1 MTAIK
6 FRGKMK
12 PYTRKAIREISER
25 HGFRRADS
33 LGQNF
38 LVDRNIIEKIIDA
51 AELTKDT
58 LVIEIGP
65 GMGALTQIAA
75 ERAGK
80 VIAVEIDRHL
90 IPVLDEVVGHL
101 DNVEIINE
109 DILKTDINKLI
120 ELEKKNFADS
130 GRNIEKVVILGNLPY
145 YITTP
150 IIMGIL
156 EREIKMDTMV
166 IMMQKEVAERIV
178 ATPGGKTYGALSIAC
193 QFFCETDYVTT
204 VPRTVFQPQPKVDS
218 AVLKLNRRESLP
230 WEIGAGGRE
239 LFFDVVR
246 AGFNRRRKTLLN
258 ALTALNIDKTEL
270 KRILESARVEPSRRA
285 ETLSIQEF
293 ANIANAIGR
302 QREL

>member
-1 MTAIK
+1 
-6 FRGKMK
+6 MK
-12 PYTRKAIREISER
+12 PYTRNAVREISEK

-51 AELTKDT
+51 AELTENT

-90 IPVLDEVVGHL
+90 IPVLGEVVGHL
-101 DNVEIINE
+101 DNVEIINQ
-109 DILKTDINKLI
+109 DILKTDINALI
-120 ELEKKNFADS
+120 QKERENFADS
-130 GRNIEKVVILGNLPY
+130 GSGHEIEKVVILGNLPY

-193 QFFCETDYVTT
+193 QFFCETNYVTT

-218 AVLKLNRRESLP
+218 AVLRLDKRPELP
-230 WEIGAGGRE
+230 WEIGAGGRK
-239 LFFDVVR
+239 LFFEVVR

-258 ALTALNIDKTEL
+258 ALTALGMDKEDL
-270 KRILESARVEPSRRA
+270 KSILDGAGVEPSRRA

-293 ANIANAIGR
+293 ANVANAIGR
-302 QREL
+302 QRGL

>member
-1 MTAIK
+1 
-6 FRGKMK
+6 MK
-12 PYTRKAIREISER
+12 PYTRSAIRDISER

-51 AELTKDT
+51 AELTQET
-58 LVIEIGP
+58 LVIEVGP
-65 GMGALTQIAA
+65 GMGALTQLAA
-75 ERAGK
+75 EKAGK

-90 IPVLDEVVGHL
+90 IPVLNEVLGPIE
-101 DNVEIINE
+101 NVEIINR
-109 DILKTDINKLI
+109 DILKTDINELI
-120 ELEKKNFADS
+120 VAERKNFSDS
-130 GRNIEKVVILGNLPY
+130 GRELKRVVILGNLPY

-156 EREIKMDTMV
+156 EKEVDMDTMV
-166 IMMQKEVAERIV
+166 IMMQKEVADRIV

-193 QFFCETDYVTT
+193 QFFCQTNYVTT

-218 AVLKLNRRESLP
+218 AVLRLDRRKELP

-239 LFFDVVR
+239 LFFKVVR
-246 AGFNRRRKTLLN
+246 AGFNMRRKTLLN
-258 ALTALNIDKTEL
+258 ALSAMGIDKTDL
-270 KRILESARVEPSRRA
+270 KNILKSVEVEPSRRA

-293 ANIANAIGR
+293 ARISNKIGR

>member
-1 MTAIK
+1 
-6 FRGKMK
+6 MK
-12 PYTRKAIREISER
+12 PYTRSAIRDISER

-38 LVDRNIIEKIIDA
+38 LVDRNIIEKIINA
-51 AELTKDT
+51 AELTQET
-58 LVIEIGP
+58 LVIEVGP
-65 GMGALTQIAA
+65 GMGALTQLAA
-75 ERAGK
+75 EKAGK

-90 IPVLDEVVGHL
+90 IPVLNEVLGPIE
-101 DNVEIINE
+101 NVEIINR
-109 DILKTDINKLI
+109 DILKTDINELI
-120 ELEKKNFADS
+120 VAERKNFSDS
-130 GRNIEKVVILGNLPY
+130 GRELKRVVILGNLPY

-156 EREIKMDTMV
+156 EKEVEMDTMV
-166 IMMQKEVAERIV
+166 IMMQKEVADRIV

-193 QFFCETDYVTT
+193 QFFCETNYVTT

-218 AVLKLNRRESLP
+218 AVLRLDRRKELP

-239 LFFDVVR
+239 LFFKVVR
-246 AGFNRRRKTLLN
+246 AGFNMRRKTLLN
-258 ALTALNIDKTEL
+258 ALSAMGIDKTDL
-270 KRILESARVEPSRRA
+270 KNILKSVEVEPSRRA

-293 ANIANAIGR
+293 ARISNKIGR

>member
-1 MTAIK
+1 
-6 FRGKMK
+6 MK
-12 PYTRKAIREISER
+12 PYTRNAVREISEK

-51 AELTKDT
+51 AELTENT

-65 GMGALTQIAA
+65 GMGALTQVAA
-75 ERAGK
+75 EKAGK

-90 IPVLDEVVGHL
+90 IPVLGEVVGHL
-101 DNVEIINE
+101 DNVEIINQ
-109 DILKTDINKLI
+109 DILKTDINELI
-120 ELEKKNFADS
+120 ESEKKNFATSDQE
-130 GRNIEKVVILGNLPY
+130 IDKVVILGNLPY

-156 EREIKMDTMV
+156 ERQIEMDTMV

-193 QFFCETDYVTT
+193 QFFCETNYVAT

-218 AVLKLNRRESLP
+218 AVLRLDKRAELP
-230 WEIGAGGRE
+230 WEIGAGGRK
-239 LFFDVVR
+239 LFFEVVR

-258 ALTALNIDKTEL
+258 ALTALGMDKEDL
-270 KRILESARVEPSRRA
+270 KSILDGAGVEPSRRA

-293 ANIANAIGR
+293 ANVANAIGI
-302 QREL
+302 QRGL

>member
-1 MTAIK
+1 
-6 FRGKMK
+6 MK
-12 PYTRKAIREISER
+12 PYTRNAVREISEK

-51 AELTKDT
+51 AELTENT

-65 GMGALTQIAA
+65 GMGALTQVAA
-75 ERAGK
+75 EKAGK

-90 IPVLDEVVGHL
+90 IPVLGEVVGHL
-101 DNVEIINE
+101 DNVEIINQ
-109 DILKTDINKLI
+109 DILKTDINELI
-120 ELEKKNFADS
+120 DSEKKNFATSDHE
-130 GRNIEKVVILGNLPY
+130 IDKVVILGNLPY

-193 QFFCETDYVTT
+193 QFFCETNYVTT

-218 AVLKLNRRESLP
+218 AVLRLDKREELP
-230 WEIGAGGRE
+230 WEIGAGGRK
-239 LFFDVVR
+239 LFFEVVR

-258 ALTALNIDKTEL
+258 ALTALGMDKEDL
-270 KRILESARVEPSRRA
+270 KSILDGAGVEPSRRA

-293 ANIANAIGR
+293 ANVANAIGI
-302 QREL
+302 QRAL

>member
-1 MTAIK
+1 
-6 FRGKMK
+6 MK
-12 PYTRKAIREISER
+12 PYTRNAVREISEK

-51 AELTKDT
+51 AELTEGT

-90 IPVLDEVVGHL
+90 IPVLGEVVGHL
-101 DNVEIINE
+101 DNVEIINQ
-109 DILKTDINKLI
+109 DILKTDINELI
-120 ELEKKNFADS
+120 ELEKQNFAAS
-130 GRNIEKVVILGNLPY
+130 GHEIEKVVILGNLPY

-193 QFFCETDYVTT
+193 QFFCEADYITT

-218 AVLKLNRRESLP
+218 AVLRLDKRTDLP
-230 WEIGAGGRE
+230 WEIGAGGRK
-239 LFFDVVR
+239 LFFEVVR

-258 ALTALNIDKTEL
+258 ALTALGMDKEDL
-270 KRILESARVEPSRRA
+270 KSILDGAGVEPSRRA
-285 ETLSIQEF
+285 ETLSIKEF
-293 ANIANAIGR
+293 ANVANAIGR
-302 QREL
+302 QRGL

>member
-1 MTAIK
+1 
-6 FRGKMK
+6 MK
-12 PYTRKAIREISER
+12 PYTRNAVREISEK

-51 AELTKDT
+51 AELTENT

-65 GMGALTQIAA
+65 GMGALTQVAA
-75 ERAGK
+75 EKAGK

-90 IPVLDEVVGHL
+90 IPVLGEVVGHL
-101 DNVEIINE
+101 DNVEIINQ
-109 DILKTDINKLI
+109 DILKTDINELI
-120 ELEKKNFADS
+120 DSEKKNFATSDHE
-130 GRNIEKVVILGNLPY
+130 IDKVVILGNLPY

-156 EREIKMDTMV
+156 ERQIEMDTMV

-193 QFFCETDYVTT
+193 QFFCETNYVTT

-218 AVLKLNRRESLP
+218 AVLRLDKRAELP
-230 WEIGAGGRE
+230 WEIGAGGWK
-239 LFFDVVR
+239 LFFEVVR

-258 ALTALNIDKTEL
+258 ALTALGMDKTEL
-270 KRILESARVEPSRRA
+270 RSILDEAGIEPSRRA

-293 ANIANAIGR
+293 ANVANAIGI
-302 QREL
+302 QRGL

>member
-1 MTAIK
+1 
-6 FRGKMK
+6 MK
-12 PYTRKAIREISER
+12 PYTRNAVREISEK

-51 AELTKDT
+51 AELTENT

-65 GMGALTQIAA
+65 GMGALTQVAA
-75 ERAGK
+75 EKAGK
-80 VIAVEIDRHL
+80 MIAVEIDRHL
-90 IPVLDEVVGHL
+90 IPVLGEVVGHL
-101 DNVEIINE
+101 DNVEIINQ
-109 DILKTDINKLI
+109 DILKTDINELI
-120 ELEKKNFADS
+120 ESEKKNFATSDHE
-130 GRNIEKVVILGNLPY
+130 IDKVVILGNLPY

-156 EREIKMDTMV
+156 ERQIEMDTMV

-178 ATPGGKTYGALSIAC
+178 AEPGGKTYGALSIAC
-193 QFFCETDYVTT
+193 QFFCETNYVTT

-218 AVLKLNRRESLP
+218 AVLRLDKRTELP
-230 WEIGAGGRE
+230 WEIGAGGRK
-239 LFFDVVR
+239 LFFEVVR

-258 ALTALNIDKTEL
+258 ALTALGIDKTEL
-270 KRILESARVEPSRRA
+270 RSILDEAGVEPSRRA

-293 ANIANAIGR
+293 ANVANAIGR

>member
-1 MTAIK
+1 
-6 FRGKMK
+6 MK
-12 PYTRKAIREISER
+12 PYTRSAIRDISER

-51 AELTKDT
+51 AELTQET
-58 LVIEIGP
+58 LVIEVGP
-65 GMGALTQIAA
+65 GMGALTQLAA
-75 ERAGK
+75 EKAGK

-90 IPVLDEVVGHL
+90 IPVLNEVLGPIE
-101 DNVEIINE
+101 NVEIINR
-109 DILKTDINKLI
+109 DILKTDINELI
-120 ELEKKNFADS
+120 VAERKNFSDS
-130 GRNIEKVVILGNLPY
+130 GRELKRVVILGNLPY

-156 EREIKMDTMV
+156 EKEVDMDTMV
-166 IMMQKEVAERIV
+166 IMMQKEVADRIV

-193 QFFCETDYVTT
+193 QFFCETNYVTT

-218 AVLKLNRRESLP
+218 AVLRLDRRKELP
-230 WEIGAGGRE
+230 WEIGAGGRK
-239 LFFDVVR
+239 LFFKVVR
-246 AGFNRRRKTLLN
+246 AGFNMRRKTLLN
-258 ALTALNIDKTEL
+258 ALSAMGIDKTDL
-270 KRILESARVEPSRRA
+270 KDILKSVEIDPSRRA

-293 ANIANAIGR
+293 ARISNKIGR

>member
-1 MTAIK
+1 
-6 FRGKMK
+6 MK
-12 PYTRKAIREISER
+12 PYTRNAVREISEK

-51 AELTKDT
+51 AELTENT

-65 GMGALTQIAA
+65 GMGALTQVAA
-75 ERAGK
+75 EKAGK

-90 IPVLDEVVGHL
+90 IPVLGEVVGHL
-101 DNVEIINE
+101 DNVEIINQ
-109 DILKTDINKLI
+109 DILKTDINELI
-120 ELEKKNFADS
+120 ESEKKNFATSDHE
-130 GRNIEKVVILGNLPY
+130 IDKVVILGNLPY

-156 EREIKMDTMV
+156 ERQIEMDTMV

-178 ATPGGKTYGALSIAC
+178 AEPGGKTYGALSIAC
-193 QFFCETDYVTT
+193 QFFCETNYVTT

-218 AVLKLNRRESLP
+218 AVLRLDKRTELP
-230 WEIGAGGRE
+230 WEIGAGGRK
-239 LFFDVVR
+239 LFFEVVR

-258 ALTALNIDKTEL
+258 ALTALGMDKTEL
-270 KRILESARVEPSRRA
+270 RSILDGVGVEPSRRA
-285 ETLSIQEF
+285 ETLSIHEF
-293 ANIANAIGR
+293 ANVANAIGR
-302 QREL
+302 QRGL

>member
-1 MTAIK
+1 
-6 FRGKMK
+6 MK
-12 PYTRKAIREISER
+12 PYTRSAIRDISER

-51 AELTKDT
+51 AELTQET
-58 LVIEIGP
+58 LVIEVGP
-65 GMGALTQIAA
+65 GMGALTQLAA
-75 ERAGK
+75 EKAGK

-90 IPVLDEVVGHL
+90 IPVLNEVLGPIE
-101 DNVEIINE
+101 NVEIINR
-109 DILKTDINKLI
+109 DILKTDINELI
-120 ELEKKNFADS
+120 VAERKNFSDS
-130 GRNIEKVVILGNLPY
+130 GRELKRVVILGNLPY

-156 EREIKMDTMV
+156 EKEVDMDTMV
-166 IMMQKEVAERIV
+166 IMMQKEVADRIV

-193 QFFCETDYVTT
+193 QFFCETNYVTT

-218 AVLKLNRRESLP
+218 AVLRLDRRKELP

-239 LFFDVVR
+239 LFFKVVR
-246 AGFNRRRKTLLN
+246 AGFNMRRKTLLN
-258 ALTALNIDKTEL
+258 ALSAMGIDKTDL
-270 KRILESARVEPSRRA
+270 KNILKSVEVEPSRRA

-293 ANIANAIGR
+293 ARISNKIGR
-302 QREL
+302 QREI

>member
-1 MTAIK
+1 
-6 FRGKMK
+6 MK
-12 PYTRKAIREISER
+12 PYTRNAVREISEK

-51 AELTKDT
+51 AELTEST

-65 GMGALTQIAA
+65 GMGALTQVAA
-75 ERAGK
+75 EKAGK

-90 IPVLDEVVGHL
+90 IPVLGEVVGHL
-101 DNVEIINE
+101 DNVEIINQ
-109 DILKTDINKLI
+109 DILKTDINELI
-120 ELEKKNFADS
+120 DSEKKNFATSDHE
-130 GRNIEKVVILGNLPY
+130 IDKVVILGNLPY

-156 EREIKMDTMV
+156 ERQIEMDTMV

-193 QFFCETDYVTT
+193 QFFCETNYVTT

-218 AVLKLNRRESLP
+218 AVLRLDKRAELP
-230 WEIGAGGRE
+230 WEIGAGGWK
-239 LFFDVVR
+239 LFFEVVR

-258 ALTALNIDKTEL
+258 ALTALGMDKTEL
-270 KRILESARVEPSRRA
+270 RSILDEAGVEPSRRA

-293 ANIANAIGR
+293 ANVANAIGR

>member
-1 MTAIK
+1 
-6 FRGKMK
+6 MK
-12 PYTRKAIREISER
+12 PYTRNAVREISEK

-51 AELTKDT
+51 AELTEST

-75 ERAGK
+75 EKAGK

-90 IPVLDEVVGHL
+90 IPVLGEVVGHL
-101 DNVEIINE
+101 DNVEIINQ
-109 DILKTDINKLI
+109 DILKTDINGLI
-120 ELEKKNFADS
+120 ESEKKNFAASDHE
-130 GRNIEKVVILGNLPY
+130 IDKVVILGNLPY

-156 EREIKMDTMV
+156 ERQIEMDTMV

-193 QFFCETDYVTT
+193 QFFCETNYVAT

-218 AVLKLNRRESLP
+218 AVLRLDKRAELP
-230 WEIGAGGRE
+230 WEIGAGGRK
-239 LFFDVVR
+239 LFFEVVR

-258 ALTALNIDKTEL
+258 ALTALGMDKEDL
-270 KRILESARVEPSRRA
+270 KSILDGAGVEPSRRA

-293 ANIANAIGR
+293 ANVANAIGI
-302 QREL
+302 QRGL

>member
-1 MTAIK
+1 
-6 FRGKMK
+6 MK
-12 PYTRKAIREISER
+12 PYTRNAVREISEK

-51 AELTKDT
+51 AELTENT

-65 GMGALTQIAA
+65 GMGALTQVAA
-75 ERAGK
+75 EKAGK

-90 IPVLDEVVGHL
+90 IPVLGEVVGHL
-101 DNVEIINE
+101 DNVEIINQ
-109 DILKTDINKLI
+109 DILKTDINELI
-120 ELEKKNFADS
+120 ESEKKNFATSDHE
-130 GRNIEKVVILGNLPY
+130 IDKVVILGNLPY

-156 EREIKMDTMV
+156 ERQIEMDTMV

-193 QFFCETDYVTT
+193 QFFCETNYVTT

-218 AVLKLNRRESLP
+218 AVLRLDKRAELP
-230 WEIGAGGRE
+230 WEIGAGGWK
-239 LFFDVVR
+239 LFFEVVR

-258 ALTALNIDKTEL
+258 ALTALGMDKTEL
-270 KRILESARVEPSRRA
+270 RSILDEAGVEPSRRA

-293 ANIANAIGR
+293 ANVANAIGI
-302 QREL
+302 QRGL

>member
-1 MTAIK
+1 
-6 FRGKMK
+6 MK
-12 PYTRKAIREISER
+12 PYTRNAVREISEK

-51 AELTKDT
+51 AELTENT

-65 GMGALTQIAA
+65 GMGALTQVAA
-75 ERAGK
+75 EKAGK

-90 IPVLDEVVGHL
+90 IPVLGEVVGHL
-101 DNVEIINE
+101 DNVEIINQ
-109 DILKTDINKLI
+109 DILKTDINELI
-120 ELEKKNFADS
+120 DSEKKNFATSDHE
-130 GRNIEKVVILGNLPY
+130 IDKVVILGNLPY

-193 QFFCETDYVTT
+193 QFFCETNYVTT

-218 AVLKLNRRESLP
+218 AVLRLDKRTELP
-230 WEIGAGGRE
+230 WEIGAGGRK
-239 LFFDVVR
+239 LFFEVVR

-258 ALTALNIDKTEL
+258 ALTALGIDKTEL
-270 KRILESARVEPSRRA
+270 RSILDEAGVEPSRRA

-293 ANIANAIGR
+293 ANVANAIGI
-302 QREL
+302 QRGL

>member
-1 MTAIK
+1 
-6 FRGKMK
+6 MK
-12 PYTRKAIREISER
+12 PYTRKAVREISEK

-51 AELTKDT
+51 AELTEST

-65 GMGALTQIAA
+65 GMGALTQVAA
-75 ERAGK
+75 EKAGK

-90 IPVLDEVVGHL
+90 IPVLGEVVGHL
-101 DNVEIINE
+101 DNVEIINQ
-109 DILKTDINKLI
+109 DILKTDINELI
-120 ELEKKNFADS
+120 DSEKKNFATSDHE
-130 GRNIEKVVILGNLPY
+130 IDKVVILGNLPY

-193 QFFCETDYVTT
+193 QFFCETNYVTT

-218 AVLKLNRRESLP
+218 AVLRLDKRAELP
-230 WEIGAGGRE
+230 WEIGAGGWK
-239 LFFDVVR
+239 LFFEVVR

-258 ALTALNIDKTEL
+258 ALTALGMDKTEL
-270 KRILESARVEPSRRA
+270 RSILDEAGVEPSRRA

-293 ANIANAIGR
+293 ANVANAIGI
-302 QREL
+302 QRVL

>member
-1 MTAIK
+1 
-6 FRGKMK
+6 MK
-12 PYTRKAIREISER
+12 PYTRNAVREISEK

-51 AELTKDT
+51 AELTEGT

-65 GMGALTQIAA
+65 GMGALTQVAA
-75 ERAGK
+75 EKAGK

-90 IPVLDEVVGHL
+90 IPVLGEVVGHL
-101 DNVEIINE
+101 DNVEIINQ
-109 DILKTDINKLI
+109 DILKTDINELI
-120 ELEKKNFADS
+120 ESEKKNFATSDHE
-130 GRNIEKVVILGNLPY
+130 IDKVVILGNLPY

-156 EREIKMDTMV
+156 ERQIEMDTMV

-178 ATPGGKTYGALSIAC
+178 AEPGGKTYGALSIAC
-193 QFFCETDYVTT
+193 QFFCETNYVTT

-218 AVLKLNRRESLP
+218 AVLRLDKRTELP
-230 WEIGAGGRE
+230 WEIGAGGRK
-239 LFFDVVR
+239 LFFEVVR

-258 ALTALNIDKTEL
+258 ALTALGIDKTEL
-270 KRILESARVEPSRRA
+270 RSILDEAGVEPSRRA

-293 ANIANAIGR
+293 ANVANAIGR
-302 QREL
+302 QRGL

>member
-1 MTAIK
+1 
-6 FRGKMK
+6 MK
-12 PYTRKAIREISER
+12 PYKRNAVREISEK

-51 AELTKDT
+51 AELTENT

-65 GMGALTQIAA
+65 GMGALTQVAA
-75 ERAGK
+75 EKAGK

-90 IPVLDEVVGHL
+90 IPVLGEVVGHL
-101 DNVEIINE
+101 DNVEIINQ
-109 DILKTDINKLI
+109 DILKTDINELI
-120 ELEKKNFADS
+120 ESEKKNFATSDHE
-130 GRNIEKVVILGNLPY
+130 IDKVVILGNLPY

-156 EREIKMDTMV
+156 ERQIEMDTMV
-166 IMMQKEVAERIV
+166 IMIQKEVAERIV
-178 ATPGGKTYGALSIAC
+178 AEPGGKTYGALSIAC
-193 QFFCETDYVTT
+193 QFFCETNYVTT

-218 AVLKLNRRESLP
+218 AVLRLDKRTELP
-230 WEIGAGGRE
+230 WEIGAGGRK
-239 LFFDVVR
+239 LFFEVVR

-258 ALTALNIDKTEL
+258 ALTALGIDKTEL
-270 KRILESARVEPSRRA
+270 RSILDEAGVEPSRRA

-293 ANIANAIGR
+293 ANVANAIGR
-302 QREL
+302 QRGL

>member
-1 MTAIK
+1 
-6 FRGKMK
+6 MK
-12 PYTRKAIREISER
+12 PYTRNAVREISEK

-51 AELTKDT
+51 AELTENT

-65 GMGALTQIAA
+65 GMGALTQVAA
-75 ERAGK
+75 EKAGK

-90 IPVLDEVVGHL
+90 IPVLGEVVGHL
-101 DNVEIINE
+101 DNVEIINQ
-109 DILKTDINKLI
+109 DILKTDINELI
-120 ELEKKNFADS
+120 ESEKKNFATSDHE
-130 GRNIEKVVILGNLPY
+130 IDKVVILGNLPY

-156 EREIKMDTMV
+156 ERQIEMDTMV

-178 ATPGGKTYGALSIAC
+178 AEPGGKTYGALSIAC
-193 QFFCETDYVTT
+193 QFFCETNYVTT

-218 AVLKLNRRESLP
+218 AVLRLDKRTELP
-230 WEIGAGGRE
+230 WEIGAGGRK
-239 LFFDVVR
+239 LFFEVVR

-258 ALTALNIDKTEL
+258 ALTALGIDKTEL
-270 KRILESARVEPSRRA
+270 RSILDEAGVEPSRRA

-293 ANIANAIGR
+293 ANVANAIGI
-302 QREL
+302 QRGL

>member
-1 MTAIK
+1 
-6 FRGKMK
+6 MK
-12 PYTRKAIREISER
+12 PYTRNAVREISEK

-51 AELTKDT
+51 AELTENT

-65 GMGALTQIAA
+65 GMGALTQVAA
-75 ERAGK
+75 EKAGK

-90 IPVLDEVVGHL
+90 IPVLGEVVGHL
-101 DNVEIINE
+101 DNVEIINQ
-109 DILKTDINKLI
+109 DILKTDINELI
-120 ELEKKNFADS
+120 ESEKKNFATSDHE
-130 GRNIEKVVILGNLPY
+130 IDKVVILGNLPY

-156 EREIKMDTMV
+156 ERQIEMDTMV

-178 ATPGGKTYGALSIAC
+178 AEPGGKTYGALSIAC
-193 QFFCETDYVTT
+193 QFFCETNYVTT

-218 AVLKLNRRESLP
+218 AVLRLDKRTELP
-230 WEIGAGGRE
+230 WEIGAGGRK
-239 LFFDVVR
+239 LFFEVVR

-258 ALTALNIDKTEL
+258 ALTALGIDKTEL
-270 KRILESARVEPSRRA
+270 RSILDEAGVEPSRRA

-293 ANIANAIGR
+293 ANVANAIGI
-302 QREL
+302 QRVL

>member
-1 MTAIK
+1 
-6 FRGKMK
+6 MK
-12 PYTRKAIREISER
+12 PYTRKAVREISEK

-51 AELTKDT
+51 AELTENT

-65 GMGALTQIAA
+65 GMGALTQVAA
-75 ERAGK
+75 KKAGK

-90 IPVLDEVVGHL
+90 IPVLGEVVGHL
-101 DNVEIINE
+101 DNVEIINQ
-109 DILKTDINKLI
+109 DILKTDINELI
-120 ELEKKNFADS
+120 ESEKKNFATSDHE
-130 GRNIEKVVILGNLPY
+130 IDKVVILGNLPY

-156 EREIKMDTMV
+156 ERQIEMDTMV

-178 ATPGGKTYGALSIAC
+178 AEPGGKTYGALSIAC
-193 QFFCETDYVTT
+193 QFFCETNYVTT

-218 AVLKLNRRESLP
+218 AVLRLDKRTELP
-230 WEIGAGGRE
+230 WEIGAGGRK
-239 LFFDVVR
+239 LFFEVVR

-258 ALTALNIDKTEL
+258 ALTALGIDKTEL
-270 KRILESARVEPSRRA
+270 RSILDEAGVEPSRRA

-293 ANIANAIGR
+293 ANVANAIGI
-302 QREL
+302 QRGL

>member
-1 MTAIK
+1 
-6 FRGKMK
+6 MK
-12 PYTRKAIREISER
+12 PYTRNAVREISEK

-38 LVDRNIIEKIIDA
+38 LVDRNIIEEIIDA
-51 AELTKDT
+51 AELTENT

-65 GMGALTQIAA
+65 GMGALTQVAA
-75 ERAGK
+75 EKAGK

-90 IPVLDEVVGHL
+90 IPVLGEVVGHL
-101 DNVEIINE
+101 DNVEIINQ
-109 DILKTDINKLI
+109 DILKTDINELI
-120 ELEKKNFADS
+120 DSEKKNFATSDHE
-130 GRNIEKVVILGNLPY
+130 IDKVVILGNLPY

-156 EREIKMDTMV
+156 ERQIEMDTMV

-193 QFFCETDYVTT
+193 QFFCETNYVTT

-218 AVLKLNRRESLP
+218 AVLRLDKRAELP
-230 WEIGAGGRE
+230 WEIGAGGWK
-239 LFFDVVR
+239 LFFEVVR

-258 ALTALNIDKTEL
+258 ALTALGMDKTEL
-270 KRILESARVEPSRRA
+270 RSILDEAGIEPSRRA

-293 ANIANAIGR
+293 ANVANAIGI
-302 QREL
+302 QRGL

>member
-1 MTAIK
+1 
-6 FRGKMK
+6 MK
-12 PYTRKAIREISER
+12 PYTRNAVREISEK

-51 AELTKDT
+51 AELTEST

-65 GMGALTQIAA
+65 GMGALTQVAA
-75 ERAGK
+75 EKAGK

-90 IPVLDEVVGHL
+90 IPVLGEVVGHL
-101 DNVEIINE
+101 DNVEIINQ
-109 DILKTDINKLI
+109 DILKTDINELI
-120 ELEKKNFADS
+120 DSEKKNFATSDHE
-130 GRNIEKVVILGNLPY
+130 IDKVVILGNLPY

-156 EREIKMDTMV
+156 ERQIEMDTMV

-193 QFFCETDYVTT
+193 QFFCETNYVTT

-218 AVLKLNRRESLP
+218 AVLRLDKRAELP
-230 WEIGAGGRE
+230 WEIGAGGWK
-239 LFFDVVR
+239 LFFEVVR

-258 ALTALNIDKTEL
+258 ALTALGMDKTEL
-270 KRILESARVEPSRRA
+270 RSILDEAGIEPSRRA

-293 ANIANAIGR
+293 ANVANAIGI
-302 QREL
+302 QRGL

>member
-1 MTAIK
+1 
-6 FRGKMK
+6 MK
-12 PYTRKAIREISER
+12 PYTRNAVREISEK

-51 AELTKDT
+51 AELTENT

-65 GMGALTQIAA
+65 GMGALTQVAA
-75 ERAGK
+75 EKAVK

-90 IPVLDEVVGHL
+90 IPVLGEVVGHL
-101 DNVEIINE
+101 DNVEIINQ
-109 DILKTDINKLI
+109 DILKTDINELI
-120 ELEKKNFADS
+120 ESEKKNFATSDHE
-130 GRNIEKVVILGNLPY
+130 IDKVVILGNLPY

-156 EREIKMDTMV
+156 ERQIEMDTMV

-178 ATPGGKTYGALSIAC
+178 AEPGGKTYGALSIAC
-193 QFFCETDYVTT
+193 QFFCETNYVTT

-218 AVLKLNRRESLP
+218 AVLRLDKRTELP
-230 WEIGAGGRE
+230 WEIGAGGRK
-239 LFFDVVR
+239 LFFEVVR

-258 ALTALNIDKTEL
+258 ALTALGIDKTEL
-270 KRILESARVEPSRRA
+270 RSILDEAGVEPSRRA

-293 ANIANAIGR
+293 ANVANAIGR

>member
-1 MTAIK
+1 
-6 FRGKMK
+6 MK
-12 PYTRKAIREISER
+12 PYTRNAVREISEK

-51 AELTKDT
+51 AELTENT

-65 GMGALTQIAA
+65 GMGALTQVAA
-75 ERAGK
+75 EKAGK

-90 IPVLDEVVGHL
+90 IPVLGEVVGHL
-101 DNVEIINE
+101 DNVEIINQ
-109 DILKTDINKLI
+109 DILKTDINELI
-120 ELEKKNFADS
+120 DSEKKNFATSDHE
-130 GRNIEKVVILGNLPY
+130 IDKVVILGNLPY

-156 EREIKMDTMV
+156 ERQIEMDTMV

-193 QFFCETDYVTT
+193 QFFCETNYVTT

-218 AVLKLNRRESLP
+218 AVLRLDKRAELP
-230 WEIGAGGRE
+230 WEIGAGGWK
-239 LFFDVVR
+239 LFFEVVR

-258 ALTALNIDKTEL
+258 ALTALGMDKTEL
-270 KRILESARVEPSRRA
+270 RSILDEAGVEPSRRA

-293 ANIANAIGR
+293 ANVANAIGI
-302 QREL
+302 QRGL

>member
-1 MTAIK
+1 
-6 FRGKMK
+6 MK
-12 PYTRKAIREISER
+12 PYTRSAIRDISER

-51 AELTKDT
+51 AELTSET
-58 LVIEIGP
+58 LVIEVGP
-65 GMGALTQIAA
+65 GMGALTQMAA
-75 ERAGK
+75 EKAGK

-90 IPVLDEVVGHL
+90 IPVLNEVLGAL
-101 DNVEIINE
+101 ENVEIINR
-109 DILKTDINKLI
+109 DILKTDINELI
-120 ELEKKNFADS
+120 VAEKKNFADS
-130 GRNIEKVVILGNLPY
+130 GRELKRVVILGNLPY

-156 EREIKMDTMV
+156 EKEVEMDTMV
-166 IMMQKEVAERIV
+166 IMMQKEVADRIV

-193 QFFCETDYVTT
+193 QFFCETNYVTT

-218 AVLKLNRRESLP
+218 AVLRLDRRKDLP
-230 WEIGAGGRE
+230 WDIGAGGRE
-239 LFFDVVR
+239 LFFKVVR
-246 AGFNRRRKTLLN
+246 AGFNMRRKTLLN
-258 ALTALNIDKTEL
+258 ALSAMGIDKAEL
-270 KRILESARVEPSRRA
+270 KNILESVEVEPSRRA

-293 ANIANAIGR
+293 ARISNKIGR

>member
-1 MTAIK
+1 
-6 FRGKMK
+6 MK
-12 PYTRKAIREISER
+12 PYTRNAIRDISER

-51 AELTKDT
+51 AELTEET
-58 LVIEIGP
+58 LVIEVGP

-75 ERAGK
+75 EKAGK

-90 IPVLDEVVGHL
+90 IPVLNEVLGPL
-101 DNVEIINE
+101 ENVEIINR
-109 DILKTDINKLI
+109 DILKTDINELI
-120 ELEKKNFADS
+120 AAERKNFADS
-130 GRNIEKVVILGNLPY
+130 KRELKRVVILGNLPY

-156 EREIKMDTMV
+156 EKEVDMDTMV
-166 IMMQKEVAERIV
+166 IMMQKEVADRIV

-193 QFFCETDYVTT
+193 QFFCETNYVTT

-218 AVLKLNRRESLP
+218 AVLRLDRRKNLP
-230 WEIGAGGRE
+230 WEIGEGGRE
-239 LFFDVVR
+239 LFFKVVR
-246 AGFNRRRKTLLN
+246 AGFNMRRKTLLN
-258 ALTALNIDKTEL
+258 ALSAMGIDKTEL
-270 KRILESARVEPSRRA
+270 KNILESVDVEPSRRA

-293 ANIANAIGR
+293 AKISNKIGR

>member
-1 MTAIK
+1 
-6 FRGKMK
+6 MK
-12 PYTRKAIREISER
+12 PYTRSAIRDISER

-51 AELTKDT
+51 AELTQET
-58 LVIEIGP
+58 LVIEVGP
-65 GMGALTQIAA
+65 GMGALTQMAA
-75 ERAGK
+75 EKAGK

-90 IPVLDEVVGHL
+90 IPVLNEVLGPIE
-101 DNVEIINE
+101 NVEIINR
-109 DILKTDINKLI
+109 DILKTDINELI
-120 ELEKKNFADS
+120 VAERKNFSDS
-130 GRNIEKVVILGNLPY
+130 GRELKRVVILGNLPY

-156 EREIKMDTMV
+156 EKEVDMDTMV
-166 IMMQKEVAERIV
+166 IMMQKEVADRIV

-193 QFFCETDYVTT
+193 QFFCETNYVTT

-218 AVLKLNRRESLP
+218 AVLRLDRRKELP

-239 LFFDVVR
+239 LFFKVVR
-246 AGFNRRRKTLLN
+246 AGFNMRRKTLLN
-258 ALTALNIDKTEL
+258 ALSAMGIDKTDL
-270 KRILESARVEPSRRA
+270 KNILKSVEIDPSRRA

-293 ANIANAIGR
+293 ARISNKIGR

>member
-1 MTAIK
+1 
-6 FRGKMK
+6 MK
-12 PYTRKAIREISER
+12 PYTRNAIRDISER

-51 AELTKDT
+51 AELTEET
-58 LVIEIGP
+58 LVIEVGP
-65 GMGALTQIAA
+65 GMGALTQMAA
-75 ERAGK
+75 EKAGK

-90 IPVLDEVVGHL
+90 IPVLNEVLGQL
-101 DNVEIINE
+101 ENVEIINR
-109 DILKTDINKLI
+109 DILKTDINELI
-120 ELEKKNFADS
+120 AAERKNFADS
-130 GRNIEKVVILGNLPY
+130 KRELKRVVILGNLPY

-156 EREIKMDTMV
+156 EKEVDMDTMV
-166 IMMQKEVAERIV
+166 IMMQKEVADRIV

-193 QFFCETDYVTT
+193 QFFCETNYVTT

-218 AVLKLNRRESLP
+218 AVLRLDRRKNLP
-230 WEIGAGGRE
+230 WEIGEGGRE
-239 LFFDVVR
+239 LFFKVVR
-246 AGFNRRRKTLLN
+246 AGFNMRRKTLLN
-258 ALTALNIDKTEL
+258 ALSAMGIDKTEL
-270 KRILESARVEPSRRA
+270 KNILESVDVEPSRRA

-293 ANIANAIGR
+293 AKISNKIGR

>member
-1 MTAIK
+1 
-6 FRGKMK
+6 MK
-12 PYTRKAIREISER
+12 PYTRNAVREISEK

-51 AELTKDT
+51 AELTENT

-65 GMGALTQIAA
+65 GMGALTQVAA
-75 ERAGK
+75 EKAVK

-90 IPVLDEVVGHL
+90 IPVLGEVVGHL
-101 DNVEIINE
+101 DNVEIINQ
-109 DILKTDINKLI
+109 DILKTDINELI
-120 ELEKKNFADS
+120 ESEKKNFATSDHD
-130 GRNIEKVVILGNLPY
+130 IDKVVILGNLPY

-156 EREIKMDTMV
+156 ERQIEMDTMV

-193 QFFCETDYVTT
+193 QFFCETNYVTT

-218 AVLKLNRRESLP
+218 AVLRLDKRTELP
-230 WEIGAGGRE
+230 WEIGAGGRK
-239 LFFDVVR
+239 LFFEVVR

-258 ALTALNIDKTEL
+258 ALTALGMDKTEL
-270 KRILESARVEPSRRA
+270 RSILDGAGVEPSRRA

-293 ANIANAIGR
+293 ANVANAIGR
-302 QREL
+302 QMGL

>member
-1 MTAIK
+1 
-6 FRGKMK
+6 MK
-12 PYTRKAIREISER
+12 PYTRNAVREISEK

-51 AELTKDT
+51 AELTENT

-65 GMGALTQIAA
+65 GMGALTQVAA
-75 ERAGK
+75 EKAGK

-90 IPVLDEVVGHL
+90 IPVLGEVVGHL
-101 DNVEIINE
+101 DNVEIINQ
-109 DILKTDINKLI
+109 DILKTDINELI
-120 ELEKKNFADS
+120 ESEKKNFATSDHE
-130 GRNIEKVVILGNLPY
+130 IDKVVILGNLPY

-156 EREIKMDTMV
+156 ERQIEMDTMV

-178 ATPGGKTYGALSIAC
+178 AEPGGKTYGALSIAC
-193 QFFCETDYVTT
+193 QFFCETNYVTT

-218 AVLKLNRRESLP
+218 AVLRLDKRTELP
-230 WEIGAGGRE
+230 WEIGAGGRK
-239 LFFDVVR
+239 LFFEVVR

-258 ALTALNIDKTEL
+258 ALTALGIDKTEL
-270 KRILESARVEPSRRA
+270 RSILDEAGVEPSRRA

-293 ANIANAIGR
+293 ANVANAIGL
-302 QREL
+302 QRGL

>member
-1 MTAIK
+1 
-6 FRGKMK
+6 MK
-12 PYTRKAIREISER
+12 PYTRNAVREISEK

-51 AELTKDT
+51 AELTENT

-65 GMGALTQIAA
+65 GMGALTQVAA
-75 ERAGK
+75 EKAGK

-90 IPVLDEVVGHL
+90 IPVLGEVVGHL
-101 DNVEIINE
+101 DNVEIINQ
-109 DILKTDINKLI
+109 DILKTDINELI
-120 ELEKKNFADS
+120 ESEKKNFATSDHE
-130 GRNIEKVVILGNLPY
+130 IDKVVILGNLPY

-156 EREIKMDTMV
+156 ERQIEMDTMV

-178 ATPGGKTYGALSIAC
+178 AEPGGKTYGALSIAC
-193 QFFCETDYVTT
+193 QFFCETNYVTT

-218 AVLKLNRRESLP
+218 AVLRLDKRAELP
-230 WEIGAGGRE
+230 WEIGAGGWK
-239 LFFDVVR
+239 LFFEVVR

-258 ALTALNIDKTEL
+258 ALTALGMDKTEL
-270 KRILESARVEPSRRA
+270 RSILDEAGVEPSRRA

-293 ANIANAIGR
+293 ANVANAIGI
-302 QREL
+302 QRGL

>member
-1 MTAIK
+1 
-6 FRGKMK
+6 MK
-12 PYTRKAIREISER
+12 PYTRSAIRDISER

-51 AELTKDT
+51 AELTQET
-58 LVIEIGP
+58 LVIEVGP
-65 GMGALTQIAA
+65 GMGALTQLAA
-75 ERAGK
+75 EKAGK

-90 IPVLDEVVGHL
+90 IPVLNEVLGPIE
-101 DNVEIINE
+101 NVEIINR
-109 DILKTDINKLI
+109 DILKTDINELI
-120 ELEKKNFADS
+120 VAERKNFSDS
-130 GRNIEKVVILGNLPY
+130 GRELKRVVILGNLPY

-156 EREIKMDTMV
+156 EKEVDMDTMV
-166 IMMQKEVAERIV
+166 IMMQKEVADRIV

-193 QFFCETDYVTT
+193 QFFCETNYVTT

-218 AVLKLNRRESLP
+218 AVLRLDRRKELP

-239 LFFDVVR
+239 LFFKVVR
-246 AGFNRRRKTLLN
+246 AGFNMRRKTLLN
-258 ALTALNIDKTEL
+258 ALSAMGIDKTDL
-270 KRILESARVEPSRRA
+270 KNILKSVEVEPSRRA

-293 ANIANAIGR
+293 ARISNKIGR

>member
-1 MTAIK
+1 
-6 FRGKMK
+6 MK
-12 PYTRKAIREISER
+12 PYTRKAVREISDR

-51 AELTKDT
+51 ADLTKDT

-75 ERAGK
+75 EQAAK
-80 VIAVEIDRHL
+80 VVAIEIDRHL
-90 IPVLDEVVGHL
+90 IPVLDEVVGPL
-101 DNVEIINE
+101 GNVKIINE
-109 DILKTDINKLI
+109 DILKINLNDLI
-120 ELEKKNFADS
+120 EAERKSFADE
-130 GRNIEKVVILGNLPY
+130 GNKFEKIVILGNLPY

-156 EREIKMDTMV
+156 EKEINMDEMV

-178 ATPGGKTYGALSIAC
+178 ASPGGKTYGALSIAC
-193 QFFCETDYVTT
+193 QFFCETQYVAT

-218 AVLKLNRRESLP
+218 AVLRLERRTELP

-239 LFFDVVR
+239 LFFKVVR
-246 AGFNRRRKTLLN
+246 AGFNMRRKTLLN
-258 ALTALNIDKTEL
+258 ALTALGIDKAEL
-270 KRILESARVEPSRRA
+270 KSLLEGVKVEPSRRA

-293 ANIANAIGR
+293 ANISNAIGSL
-302 QREL
+302 REL

>member
-1 MTAIK
+1 
-6 FRGKMK
+6 MK
-12 PYTRKAIREISER
+12 PYTRSAIRDISER

-51 AELTKDT
+51 AELTQET
-58 LVIEIGP
+58 LVIEVGP
-65 GMGALTQIAA
+65 GMGALTQLAA
-75 ERAGK
+75 EKAGK

-90 IPVLDEVVGHL
+90 IPVLNEVLGPIE
-101 DNVEIINE
+101 NVEIINR
-109 DILKTDINKLI
+109 DILKTDINELI
-120 ELEKKNFADS
+120 VAERKNFSDS
-130 GRNIEKVVILGNLPY
+130 GRELKRVVILGNLPY

-156 EREIKMDTMV
+156 EKEVDMDTMV
-166 IMMQKEVAERIV
+166 IMMQKEVADRIV

-193 QFFCETDYVTT
+193 QFFCETKYVTT

-218 AVLKLNRRESLP
+218 AVLRLDRRKELP

-239 LFFDVVR
+239 LFFKVVR
-246 AGFNRRRKTLLN
+246 AGFNMRRKTLLN
-258 ALTALNIDKTEL
+258 ALSAMGIDKTDL
-270 KRILESARVEPSRRA
+270 KNILKSVEIDPSRRA

-293 ANIANAIGR
+293 ARISNKIGR

>member
-1 MTAIK
+1 M
-6 FRGKMK
+6 
-12 PYTRKAIREISER
+12 
-25 HGFRRADS
+25 
-33 LGQNF
+33 GQNF

-51 AELTKDT
+51 AELTENT

-65 GMGALTQIAA
+65 GMGALTQVAA
-75 ERAGK
+75 EKAGK

-90 IPVLDEVVGHL
+90 IPVLGEVVGHL
-101 DNVEIINE
+101 DNVEIINQ
-109 DILKTDINKLI
+109 DILKTDINELI
-120 ELEKKNFADS
+120 DSEKKNFATSDHE
-130 GRNIEKVVILGNLPY
+130 IDKVVILGNLPY

-156 EREIKMDTMV
+156 ERQIEMDTMV

-193 QFFCETDYVTT
+193 QFFCETNYVTT

-218 AVLKLNRRESLP
+218 AVLRLDKRAELP
-230 WEIGAGGRE
+230 WEIGAGGWK
-239 LFFDVVR
+239 LFFEVVR

-258 ALTALNIDKTEL
+258 ALTALGMDKTEL
-270 KRILESARVEPSRRA
+270 RSILDEAGIEPSRRA

-293 ANIANAIGR
+293 ANVANAIGI
-302 QREL
+302 QRGL